1 MSSTEA
7 ELLLL
12 SYAAKEMIWW
22 RRFFAA
28 IRFHTGEDEA
38 ILCDNQQTIR
48 ILQKDALKL
57 VTKLKH
63 VDIHSHWLR
72 QEVQANSIKLEWIPT
87 ADMPADGLTKA
98 LSVQKHAAFIEQ
110 LNLVD
115 ISTKLV
121 LNRQT
126 ECE

>member
-1 MSSTEA
+1 
-7 ELLLL
+7 
-12 SYAAKEMIWW
+12 MIQW

-28 IRFHTGEDEA
+28 IQFDTGEDEA

-48 ILQKDALKL
+48 ILQKEAPKL
-57 VTKLKH
+57 ITKLKH

-72 QEVQANSIKLEWIPT
+72 QEVQANSVKLEWIPT
-87 ADMPADGLTKA
+87 ADMPADGLTKP
-98 LSVQKHAAFIEQ
+98 LSVQKHSAFIKQ

-121 LNRQT
+121 LNRQS